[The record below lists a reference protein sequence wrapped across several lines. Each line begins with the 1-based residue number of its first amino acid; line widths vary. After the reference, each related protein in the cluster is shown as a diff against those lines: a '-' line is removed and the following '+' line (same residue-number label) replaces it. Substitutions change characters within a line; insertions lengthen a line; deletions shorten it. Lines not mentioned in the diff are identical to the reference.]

1 MEWQDICRVYT
12 VQVIRWWGGKQVEMG
27 DEMGGTC
34 NTYGEIKAAGKA
46 VVGIPQNEETTG

>member
-1 MEWQDICRVYT
+1 
-12 VQVIRWWGGKQVEMG
+12 MG